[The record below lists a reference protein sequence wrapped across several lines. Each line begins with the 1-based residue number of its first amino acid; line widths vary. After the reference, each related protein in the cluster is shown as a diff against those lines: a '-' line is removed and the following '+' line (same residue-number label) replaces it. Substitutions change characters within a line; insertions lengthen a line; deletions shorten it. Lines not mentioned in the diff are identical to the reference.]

1 MERAMTEHRR
11 RFRQTVTFKD
21 RLQMWAEKVRA
32 NAKQLRPGPERDA
45 LLKKASQADTASH
58 LDEWANSKGLLP
70 PK

>member
-1 MERAMTEHRR
+1 MKRAMTEQRR
-11 RFRQTVTFKD
+11 RFKRKVTFKD

-32 NAKQLRPGPERDA
+32 NAELLQPGPEKDA
-45 LLKKASQADTASH
+45 LPKKASQADTASH